1 MYGTINI
8 QMNKNYVTIH
18 MKYDIRELLRYDCKQ
33 IFLKYH
39 PEFKNVFLTDGFIA
53 EKIIK
58 KYIEDDL

>member
-1 MYGTINI
+1 
-8 QMNKNYVTIH
+8 MNNNYVTIH

-53 EKIIK
+53 EKVIK